1 MPDDNAPLT
10 LVTVPCLEDNY
21 AFLIHD
27 EASGRTAL
35 VDAPEAAPIRA
46 ELDRRGWRLDD
57 ILITHHHAD
66 HVQAIAELREG
77 ARVIGNATDRHR
89 LPPLDL
95 AVLPGDPLEVCGDGV
110 TVIDTPGHTIGHVSY
125 HFPRSALAFTA
136 DTLMALGCGRLFE
149 GTAQQMW
156 DSLLKLRALPPD
168 TTICSGH
175 EYTEANGRFA
185 LTVDPE
191 NDRLRDRLARVRA
204 ARSRNE
210 PTVPSSLLEEI
221 ETNPFLRADD
231 PVLKSAMGMA
241 DRPDAEVFGAIRS
254 AKDSFR

>member
-1 MPDDNAPLT
+1 MPDNTAPLT

-27 EASGRTAL
+27 ESTGETAL

-46 ELDRRGWRLDD
+46 ELDRRGWRLTD
-57 ILITHHHAD
+57 ILLTHHHAD
-66 HVQAIAELREG
+66 HVQAVPDLREG
-77 ARVIGNATDRHR
+77 ARVIGHSADRHR

-95 AVLPGDPLEVCGDGV
+95 AVLPGDPLRVCGERV
-110 TVIDTPGHTIGHVSY
+110 VVMDTPGHTVGHLCYS
-125 HFPRSALAFTA
+125 FPRSALAFTA

-149 GTAQQMW
+149 GTAEQMW

-175 EYTEANGRFA
+175 EYTMANARFA
-185 LTVDPE
+185 LSVDGANPA
-191 NDRLRDRLARVRA
+191 LQARAEAVRR
-204 ARSRNE
+204 ARERGE
-210 PTVPSSLLEEI
+210 PTVPSLLAEEI
-221 ETNPFLRADD
+221 ATNPFLRADD
-231 PVLKSAMGMA
+231 PVLKSSMGMA
-241 DRPDAEVFGAIRS
+241 DRPDAQVFGAIRS